1 MSRRVL
7 LTGSTGFVG
16 HQVLGALR
24 EAPVAIRLA
33 VRENSARNRSLDYPD
48 LEVIESADIFSESL
62 DWWTSV
68 CSGVDTVIHVA
79 WYAEPGKYL
88 ESPKNLDCLSGTLTL
103 AKACAQAG
111 VRHFVGVGTCF
122 EYDLERGL
130 VSVDTPL
137 NPGTLYGSAKAAT
150 YLSLARYFAGLGMEF
165 SWCRLFYLYGEGED
179 ERRLTAYIRARL
191 SRGEPAELSSGR
203 QVRDFLDVKEAGA
216 AIARVAQ
223 GPGRGAVN
231 ICSGRGV
238 SVREL
243 AEGIADE
250 YGRRDL
256 LRFGARPDNA
266 NEPPLI
272 VGVCTGGEA

>member
-16 HQVLGALR
+16 RQVLGALR
-24 EAPVAIRLA
+24 EEPVAIRLA
-33 VRENSARNRSLDYPD
+33 VRENSARNGHFDYPD
-48 LEVIESADIFSESL
+48 LEVFESADIFSESL
-62 DWWTSV
+62 EWWTSV
-68 CSGVDTVIHVA
+68 CSDVDTVIHVA
-79 WYAEPGKYL
+79 WYAEPGQYL
-88 ESPKNLDCLSGTLTL
+88 ESPRNLDCLNGTLTL

-122 EYDLERGL
+122 EYDLEGGL

-137 NPGTLYGSAKAAT
+137 KPGTLYGSAKAAT
-150 YLSLARYFAGLGMEF
+150 YLSLAGYFAGLGMEF

-203 QVRDFLDVKEAGA
+203 QVRDFLDVKDAGA
-216 AIARVAQ
+216 AIARVAL

-231 ICSGRGV
+231 VCSGQGV

-243 AEGIADE
+243 AERIADE

-272 VGVCTGGEA
+272 VGVCTGGEE